1 MELFNGQA
9 SAEVLSDLS
18 DESIY
23 GSQTEETPQDEPM
36 QEDSAE
42 EQSEPANEE
51 AASESESEEEQ
62 AVDWKAK
69 YEEQQAAYDRIDQ
82 SYRALRTDYNARNT
96 ANNARIA
103 ELEQQLANANNAE
116 PAVNPDPELSKVLE
130 PYLKP
135 YQDALAGLKN
145 EITAEKQAA
154 IRRAQDEQ
162 VNAVV
167 GGLKEKFPE
176 IRTDADIGN
185 VIAEAVKISNQ
196 KNDPELYRK
205 YPDLV
210 FSLAAENLYGAARIT
225 AAGKAAAAAAEQARA
240 ATLKEVAEKETGKV
254 GLEAATTKNK
264 PDVPP
269 AETDEERIQREIA
282 AVRSGGLFR

>member
-9 SAEVLSDLS
+9 STEVLSDLS

-23 GSQTEETPQDEPM
+23 ESQTEETPQEEPI
-36 QEDSAE
+36 QEA
-42 EQSEPANEE
+42 
-51 AASESESEEEQ
+51 SEEEQ
-62 AVDWKAK
+62 AEPVNEESTSSEEEEQVDWKAK
-69 YEEQQAAYDRIDQ
+69 FEEERARSEKIDQ

-103 ELEQQLANANNAE
+103 ELEKQLGEVQKAE
-116 PAVNPDPELSKVLE
+116 PTPLDPELSKVLE

-145 EITAEKQAA
+145 EIAGEREQA
-154 IRRAQDEQ
+154 IRKAQDEQ

-167 GGLKEKFPE
+167 SGLKEKFPE
-176 IRTDADIGN
+176 VSNDEAISN
-185 VIAEAVKISNQ
+185 VIAEAVKISTQ
-196 KNDPELYRK
+196 KNNPNLYRE

-210 FSLAAENLYGAARIT
+210 FNLAAENLYGKARIE

-240 ATLKEVAEKETGKV
+240 ARLAENEYRFRHGAYL
-254 GLEAATTKNK
+254 G
-264 PDVPP
+264 
-269 AETDEERIQREIA
+269 ER
-282 AVRSGGLFR
+282 FRWNRNG

>member
-9 SAEVLSDLS
+9 STEVLSDLS

-23 GSQTEETPQDEPM
+23 ESQTEETPQEEPI
-36 QEDSAE
+36 QEA
-42 EQSEPANEE
+42 
-51 AASESESEEEQ
+51 SEEEQ
-62 AVDWKAK
+62 AEPVNEESTSSEEEEQVDWKAK
-69 YEEQQAAYDRIDQ
+69 FEEERARSEKIDQ

-103 ELEQQLANANNAE
+103 ELEKQLGEVQKAE
-116 PAVNPDPELSKVLE
+116 PTPLDPELSKVLE

-145 EITAEKQAA
+145 EIAGEREQA
-154 IRRAQDEQ
+154 IRKAQDEQ

-167 GGLKEKFPE
+167 SGLKEKFPE
-176 IRTDADIGN
+176 VSNDEAISN
-185 VIAEAVKISNQ
+185 VIAEAVKISTQ
-196 KNDPELYRK
+196 KNNPNLYRE

-210 FSLAAENLYGAARIT
+210 FNLAAENLYGKARIE

-240 ATLKEVAEKETGKV
+240 ATLKEQAAKEAGKV
-254 GLEAATTKNK
+254 GLEAATQKNK
-264 PDVPP
+264 SDVPP
-269 AETDEERIQREIA
+269 AETDEERIQREIS